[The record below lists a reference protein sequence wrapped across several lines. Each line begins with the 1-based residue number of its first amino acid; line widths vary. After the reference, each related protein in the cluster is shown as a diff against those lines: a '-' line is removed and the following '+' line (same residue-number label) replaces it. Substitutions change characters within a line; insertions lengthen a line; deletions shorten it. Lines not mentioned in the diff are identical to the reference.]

1 MKRAI
6 AASLGHTIPASA
18 THSGS
23 SQGTPQSSPKRKS
36 ARLSNIGSERGNET
50 WERRNGTFDS
60 GIASSSSSSA
70 AAPPAAASTAALRS
84 GTANAKKRARATLRD
99 LGFELAPKQ
108 LPTDAPK
115 LKPQQPQS
123 VGGSSY
129 AWDGR
134 PSLVRSPTTP
144 NGAGAAAAERWHDG
158 VQCDALPPARAF
170 GDCAQ
175 IYGSKVREPHA
186 ETIIQWLDKRST
198 NYHVKRQAAANKNG
212 VKGGSAT
219 TASTALHEKPGNVP
233 ARAVTSVYAGKDY
246 GVPSPAASSKS
257 NGKASYH
264 ASKGGGPKG
273 SSSGNW
279 LITHS
284 KSKTSAGKRRA
295 AADVIT
301 VDDSDDDVNGGGGV
315 SGGSAA
321 ASASSYKTT
330 TAGASAGAGAGAGT
344 IVDDDDDFEDTHV
357 PSSSARQQSQRARE
371 SASSKQH
378 GSTKRR
384 NGKRSSAAAAGD
396 ATAAIDVEDY
406 RPPPPPSLNTLDT
419 ALHAGKSTAGA
430 GVGARFEM
438 TPTSQKRK
446 RGVSSRKEKEAGS
459 SRGNAFTIVSDSEN
473 EGNTNNPVA
482 SGGATVFLY
491 CNSRYKVIVNV
502 LSRMGK
508 WERKERR
515 GTP

>member
-134 PSLVRSPTTP
+134 PRLVRSPTTP

-158 VQCDALPPARAF
+158 VQCDSLPPARAF

-279 LITHS
+279 
-284 KSKTSAGKRRA
+284 
-295 AADVIT
+295 
-301 VDDSDDDVNGGGGV
+301 
-315 SGGSAA
+315 
-321 ASASSYKTT
+321 
-330 TAGASAGAGAGAGT
+330 
-344 IVDDDDDFEDTHV
+344 
-357 PSSSARQQSQRARE
+357 QQSQRARE

-482 SGGATVFLY
+482 SGGASSDEGEAKSEAQAGSGDTKGVGAGAARSQPTPTRGSKSVEENVACPLCQKFFKT
-491 CNSRYKVIVNV
+491 SKV
-502 LSRMGK
+502 
-508 WERKERR
+508 EAHAAD
-515 GTP
+515 